1 MSPPSAE
8 AAISVPLKHANL
20 FVAATMQAQ
29 AVSSLLL
36 LSVPAFL
43 VKCTWEYVIVVKHS
57 S

>member
-1 MSPPSAE
+1 MCLSNAE
-8 AAISVPLKHANL
+8 ADLSGPLKHVNL

-29 AVSSLLL
+29 AVPGLLL

-43 VKCTWEYVIVVKHS
+43 VKCTWEYVIVLKHS